1 MNHIE
6 FKAIKTLN
14 NLYAKLKAC
23 ELGFI
28 DKYSEYYEVSGELI
42 QILEFIRNN
51 ESVIKSSAFYKIT
64 RKLNRINKIR
74 ARLYFSN
81 KEEFFTV
88 LKYQQAVKPYSDA
101 YKM

>member
-42 QILEFIRNN
+42 HILEFIRNN

-64 RKLNRINKIR
+64 RKLDRIGKIK

-81 KEEFFTV
+81 REEIFTV
-88 LKYQQAVKPYSDA
+88 LKYQQTVKPYSDA
-101 YKM
+101 YKK